1 MPIYDIALSTG
12 ETLTIDASD
21 ENAARNLAEQYLS
34 GSVSAPQQSPQQDI
48 QEQPQEREPKSAL
61 SERDRQA
68 LIDAGIPLPGEPL
81 TIPSAIGQGILNLPL
96 STGKLALETA
106 QAVLHPIQTVTTIKD
121 LGVGLLQNVIPENI
135 TRTFMENDPEAREL
149 ARQVGE
155 HFKNQY
161 GSIDA
166 VKEAFA
172 KDPAFILADISTV
185 FGIGAATTPGRVS
198 SALRAAETA
207 INPVTQ
213 AARATSPLAR
223 GTGTAAS
230 EFFGLTTGTGS
241 LPIREAFN
249 AAVTG
254 GERAK
259 EFLTQ
264 MRRPENV
271 NNLVNAAET
280 SLQDMV
286 SRRNADYLS
295 SRTRIAE
302 DATELDISPI
312 RQKVRKQINSLVSAQ
327 GDVVDPAALRT
338 LQQAQDIIND
348 WRDLTP
354 IGLDGLK
361 QRIYTL
367 APLDQP
373 NTYRVIKSL
382 YDEVKDTIVK
392 QAPEY
397 SSMMGKYAEASD
409 LINEIKRTLSINPQA
424 TVDTQIRKLLS
435 SMRDNVNASFGRRAE
450 LVSELE
456 RASGR
461 QLTSGLAGV
470 SLSPLTPR
478 GLARIVPT
486 TGGAIALS
494 TGGASIPG
502 LLGGLLATSP
512 RLVGEAAYTTGLL
525 GRTAPLVL
533 SPEVLNALY
542 QSQQA
547 QNIGQQ

>member
-1 MPIYDIALSTG
+1 MTVYDIALSTG
-12 ETLTIDASD
+12 ETLAIDAPD
-21 ENAARNLAEQYLS
+21 ENAARNLAQEYIS
-34 GSVSAPQQSPQQDI
+34 GSVTAPQQIPQQEIPQQQEGQPLSAGQAI
-48 QEQPQEREPKSAL
+48 Q
-61 SERDRQA
+61 
-68 LIDAGIPLPGEPL
+68 
-81 TIPSAIGQGILNLPL
+81 QGLLNLPA
-96 STGKLALETA
+96 STGRLAVETGRA
-106 QAVLHPIQTVTTIKD
+106 LLSPIDTVTTILD
-121 LGVGLLQNVIPENI
+121 LGAGLLQNALPESVVQFI
-135 TRTFMENDPEAREL
+135 GEDAESREL

-155 HFKNQY
+155 YYKNQY
-161 GSIDA
+161 GSINA

-185 FGIGAATTPGRVS
+185 FGIGAATTPGKVS
-198 SALRAAETA
+198 TALRAAETA
-207 INPVTQ
+207 VNPITQ
-213 AARATSPLAR
+213 AGRISAAPAR
-223 GTGTAAS
+223 GAGRIAS
-230 EFFGLTTGTGS
+230 EILGLTTGTGS

-271 NNLVNAAET
+271 NNLVNAAES

-286 SRRNADYLS
+286 RRRNAEYQS
-295 SRTRIAE
+295 SRARISQD
-302 DATELDISPI
+302 DAGLDISPI
-312 RQKVRKQINSLVSAQ
+312 QQKVSEQARSLLSKE
-327 GDVVDPAALRT
+327 GDVVDPNALRA
-338 LQQAQDIIND
+338 LNEAQDIINN
-348 WRDLTP
+348 WSDLSP

-397 SSMMGKYAEASD
+397 SNMMENYAEASE

-435 SMRDNVNASFGRRAE
+435 TMRDNVNASFGRRAE

-456 RASGR
+456 SASGR
-461 QLTSGLAGV
+461 QLTSGLAGA

-478 GLARIVPT
+478 GLARIFPT
-486 TGGAIALS
+486 TGGAIALGG
-494 TGGASIPG
+494 GGASIPG
-502 LLGGLLATSP
+502 LLGGLAATSP
-512 RLVGEAAYTTGLL
+512 RLIGEAAYGTGLL
-525 GRTAPLVL
+525 QRNLPLVL

-547 QNIGQQ
+547 QNIGQQQ